1 MTETDLVECPLDD
14 CFYPDTNCSA
24 GHVRAQS
31 CPHIVALHDDHEP
44 ETDGAEDTL
53 FPWTGR
59 AFGLT
64 DLRFISAHQRPHVIG
79 LAGPADAGKTTLLA
93 MLFLMMTRGIRIT
106 GGQQFAGS
114 YTLQAWE
121 NIARWLQLNSDGPVQ
136 YPPHTTS
143 QTGRHPGLLH
153 LRVSEENHGKRD
165 IILTDAPG
173 EWFTDWVTDVDAETA
188 AGARWTATFSDKLLI
203 VADTKALT
211 GSNGGPARNTLEF
224 LIRRVASG
232 CNHGEVALVWT
243 KTDIPRP
250 SSLIKTIETH
260 FENCFPDAPVF
271 QVQVPTEATDSG
283 EPHLSELTAVFAWS
297 FAGRQSKIA
306 ITLPKSTQADPF
318 LSYRG
323 RDHA

>member
-1 MTETDLVECPLDD
+1 MTETDLVECPLVD

-31 CPHIVALHDDHEP
+31 CPHMAGLHNEQEP
-44 ETDGAEDTL
+44 ETGGAEDAL

-93 MLFLMMTRGIRIT
+93 MLFLMMTRGIQIT
-106 GGQQFAGS
+106 TGQQFAGS
-114 YTLQAWE
+114 YTLQGWE

-143 QTGRHPGLLH
+143 HTGRHPGLLH
-153 LRVSEENHGKRD
+153 LRVNEEGQGSRD
-165 IILTDAPG
+165 VVLTDAPG
-173 EWFTDWVTDVDAETA
+173 EWFVDWTTDVGAETA
-188 AGARWTATFSDKLLI
+188 AGARWTAVFSDKLLI
-203 VADTKALT
+203 VADTEALT

-232 CNHGEVALVWT
+232 RDHGEVALIWT
-243 KTDIPRP
+243 KTDMPRP
-250 SSLIKTIETH
+250 PSLIKTVETH
-260 FENCFPDAPVF
+260 FKKCFPDAPIF
-271 QVQVPTEATDSG
+271 QVQVPAEAADNG
-283 EPHLSELTAVFAWS
+283 APHLSELTAVFSWA
-297 FAGRQSKIA
+297 FAKRRSKVA
-306 ITLPKSTQADPF
+306 ITVPKSVRTDPF